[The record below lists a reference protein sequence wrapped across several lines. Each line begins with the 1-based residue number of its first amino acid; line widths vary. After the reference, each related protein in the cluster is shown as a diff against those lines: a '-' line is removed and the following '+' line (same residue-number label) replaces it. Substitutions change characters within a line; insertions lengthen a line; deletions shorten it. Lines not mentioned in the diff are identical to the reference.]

1 MIYGLVKSLHIV
13 AVIVWIGTMF
23 AAAMHTGRAVDPEIL
38 RRWRIGMTVSMGL
51 TWAAGLY
58 LALSAGWFASG
69 WLMTKLVFVVI
80 LSAYHGIL
88 TGQLRRAAG
97 AGEVFENR
105 WATLIIAAIVSCTVL
120 LAVTKTF

>member
-13 AVIVWIGTMF
+13 AVIVWIGTML
-23 AAAMHTGRAVDPEIL
+23 AATMSTGRKIDPHIL
-38 RRWRIGMTVSMGL
+38 TRWRMAMTISMGL

-69 WLMTKLVFVVI
+69 WLMAKLVFVVV
-80 LSAYHGIL
+80 LSAYHGML

-97 AGEVFENR
+97 NDAVFENR
-105 WATLIIAAIVSCTVL
+105 WAPLIVAVLVGCTVL

>member
-1 MIYGLVKSLHIV
+1 MIYALLKSLHIV
-13 AVIVWIGTMF
+13 AVIVWIGTML
-23 AAAMHTGRAVDPEIL
+23 AATMNTGRTVDPHIL
-38 RRWRIGMTVSMGL
+38 KRWRIAMTVSMGL

-58 LALSAGWFASG
+58 LALSASWFASG
-69 WLMTKLVFVVI
+69 WLITKLVFVVI

-97 AGEVFENR
+97 AGAVFENR
-105 WATLIIAAIVSCTVL
+105 WATVIIATSISCAVL